1 MQTEQLN
8 VKLMP
13 ELAKEL
19 DLLSKIL
26 HIPKTEWARNV
37 LAHEVK
43 KELEEHKAFVAVE
56 YMRGRISKK
65 ELIDA
70 LGKRDAEDIESIST
84 TIYQPIPTVKV
95 EVVFWVLPD
104 YQSILNI

>member
-8 VKLMP
+8 IKLMP
-13 ELAKEL
+13 ELSREL
-19 DLLSKIL
+19 DLVAKIL
-26 HIPKTEWARNV
+26 HIPKTDWARNI

-56 YMRGRISKK
+56 YMKGRISRK

-70 LGKRDAEDIESIST
+70 LGRKDTEDIDFIAMT
-84 TIYQPIPTVKV
+84 TKKGF
-95 EVVFWVLPD
+95 EDAKKLAKAMK
-104 YQSILNI
+104 

>member
-8 VKLMP
+8 IKLMP

-19 DLLSKIL
+19 DLIAKIL
-26 HIPKTEWARNV
+26 HIPKTDWARNV

-56 YMRGRISKK
+56 YMKGRISKK
-65 ELIDA
+65 ELINT
-70 LGKRDAEDIESIST
+70 LGKKDADDVEFITKT
-84 TIYQPIPTVKV
+84 TKKGFGDAKKIAKAMKK
-95 EVVFWVLPD
+95 
-104 YQSILNI
+104 

>member
-8 VKLMP
+8 IKLMP

-19 DLLSKIL
+19 DLVADIL
-26 HIPKTEWARNV
+26 HIPKTDWARNV

-56 YMRGRISKK
+56 YMKGRI
-65 ELIDA
+65 
-70 LGKRDAEDIESIST
+70 KRKS
-84 TIYQPIPTVKV
+84 
-95 EVVFWVLPD
+95 
-104 YQSILNI
+104 

>member
-1 MQTEQLN
+1 MQSEQLN

-19 DLLSKIL
+19 ELVAKIL
-26 HIPKTEWARNV
+26 HIPKTDWARNV

-56 YMRGRISKK
+56 YMKGNISKK
-65 ELIDA
+65 ELTDA
-70 LGKRDAEDIESIST
+70 LGRKDVDDVEFIAKTTKKGFEDA
-84 TIYQPIPTVKV
+84 KK
-95 EVVFWVLPD
+95 LAKAMK
-104 YQSILNI
+104 